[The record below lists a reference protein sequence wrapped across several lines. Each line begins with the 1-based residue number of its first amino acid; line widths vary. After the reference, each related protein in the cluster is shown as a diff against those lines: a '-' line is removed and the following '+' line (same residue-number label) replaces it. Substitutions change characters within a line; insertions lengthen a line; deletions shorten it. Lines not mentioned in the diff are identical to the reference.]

1 MGAGTPIAAGMKD
14 LSRSNIFWPETSG
27 SEVLHEN
34 EIHVWLVRLDGS
46 FCMRCGT
53 QLLSTDEQERAEKFK
68 FQNDRRRYTVAHTAL
83 RLVLSQYANVSASNL
98 NFFASAYGKPFLAT
112 APAGNIQFNLSH
124 SHEVALI
131 AVTEAREIGIDVEWI
146 RKDFAFRE
154 VAERFFTERE
164 VAALHSLPDNFQREA
179 FYKCWTS
186 KEAFLK
192 AKGTGLSG
200 QLDEVEI
207 LFVPEEGVRVNGT
220 IPNWTLEELHPC
232 DGYAGALAVQ
242 GPECKLKCFQ
252 WQHTLKNPLIHRHT

>member
-1 MGAGTPIAAGMKD
+1 MPNRLWDPLI
-14 LSRSNIFWPETSG
+14 PEPSPVLTSD
-27 SEVLHEN
+27 EVH
-34 EIHVWLVRLDGS
+34 IWLVQTNEQCISSEDFDG
-46 FCMRCGT
+46 
-53 QLLSTDEQERAEKFK
+53 LLSSVELDRASRFK
-68 FQNDRRRYTVAHTAL
+68 FETDQRRYVIAHAAL
-83 RLVLSQYANVSASNL
+83 RSILSLYAKQPAEEL
-98 NFFASAYGKPFLAT
+98 QFASGPYGKPRLASIHST
-112 APAGNIQFNLSH
+112 RNTDFNLSH

-242 GPECKLKCFQ
+242 GPACRLKCFQ